1 MARVAVLYGPP
12 AIGKSATLRNLV
24 KRYPN
29 DQFVIVD
36 KDVINSP
43 YFLRPKIDKAKDPD
57 AYEMVWGTAEKIVD
71 FASVEM
77 RPHLQS
83 HAGKT
88 DLTIVLQAVTLGGV
102 ENEMERLLDRGFELE
117 FILLTCNDP
126 EILDRR
132 IKERAKE
139 PNFIGAAPMKK
150 SALHTYMRKCNESFA
165 EIVRIVNPGP
175 GKRATKMETFSTS
188 GIQLVSTPPCVH
200 VRPALEQK
208 LRDHHKRVDYW
219 VNYTTLPDGV
229 PARLLPKKHALFET
243 KLQHDIYKRDDISLV
258 GNTVRL
264 DKGMINQYTDLEI

>member
-102 ENEMERLLDRGFELE
+102 ENEMERLLDRGFEL
-117 FILLTCNDP
+117 
-126 EILDRR
+126 DR
-132 IKERAKE
+132 
-139 PNFIGAAPMKK
+139 K
-150 SALHTYMRKCNESFA
+150 STRLNSSH
-165 EIVRIVNPGP
+165 
-175 GKRATKMETFSTS
+175 
-188 GIQLVSTPPCVH
+188 IQKSRMPSS
-200 VRPALEQK
+200 A
-208 LRDHHKRVDYW
+208 
-219 VNYTTLPDGV
+219 
-229 PARLLPKKHALFET
+229 
-243 KLQHDIYKRDDISLV
+243 
-258 GNTVRL
+258 
-264 DKGMINQYTDLEI
+264 